1 MRPTARGRRRQ
12 GNMPCMPN
20 MPSTRCGKRWSF
32 DSVRLARRPGTEG
45 PRDVPS
51 RPALARAIVVC
62 GTAVALLSP
71 TMLTML
77 SAQSLAGVASQE
89 QARRESM
96 TRLSR
101 VYTNDDLSNRGG
113 LTISGVPP
121 GTTTRHVDTPD
132 PVVPPAEEPAEEMVR
147 LVSAEPGCP
156 RRGCRGQVLWPVVI
170 GGGVL
175 VPILLPSGPPVL
187 GQGPGPLE
195 TILTRGRTRTAA
207 ILQRSAARR
216 TLRLAGSS
224 SMAPTR
230 VQAPRRNPPTP

>member
-1 MRPTARGRRRQ
+1 MQTRLRCAVSSMRPSA
-12 GNMPCMPN
+12 
-20 MPSTRCGKRWSF
+20 S
-32 DSVRLARRPGTEG
+32 RPGNEG

-51 RPALARAIVVC
+51 RSDAARAIVVC

-71 TMLTML
+71 TLL
-77 SAQSLAGVASQE
+77 SAQSLAGVARQE

-101 VYTNDDLSNRGG
+101 LYTNDDLSNGVG
-113 LTISGVPP
+113 LTISGVLP
-121 GTTTRHVDTPD
+121 GTTTRHVDTPE

-147 LVSAEPGCP
+147 LVFAEPGWS
-156 RRGCRGQVLWPVVI
+156 RRAPAGWRGQVLWPVII
-170 GGGVL
+170 GGGVSL
-175 VPILLPSGPPVL
+175 VPIFLGSGPPVL

-216 TLRLAGSS
+216 TSRRTGSS
-224 SMAPTR
+224 SLAPTR
-230 VQAPRRNPPTP
+230 VRAPRQNRPTP